1 MKIFGQTLLDELAA
15 SATASPRGR
24 AHHNVHASADDLLQR
39 FFVVADRR
47 SYFRPHR
54 HNTKSEM
61 AVVLR
66 GVFDVLSFD
75 AAGVVLARWR
85 IGAGSGNSAYET
97 PQGGW
102 HTLLAEHDGSAFLE
116 FKLGPYDP
124 ATTVEFASWAPAEGD
139 IAVAQFQPWLRSAQP
154 GDRYLPAS
162 PAG

>member
-1 MKIFGQTLLDELAA
+1 MKVFGQSLLDELAA
-15 SATASPRGR
+15 SAAASPRGR
-24 AHHNVHASADDLLQR
+24 AHHNVHTSADDLLQR

-54 HNTKSEM
+54 HNTKAEM

-85 IGAGSGNSAYET
+85 VGAGSGHSAYES
-97 PQGGW
+97 PQGSW

-124 ATTVEFASWAPAEGD
+124 ATAAEFAPWAPAEGD
-139 IAVAQFQPWLRSAQP
+139 AAATVFQAWLRSAQP
-154 GDRYLPAS
+154 GDRYASGS